1 MIHRMKGYHL
11 IYRNQANAIGNGF
24 LQTKQV
30 LSVPFRNVAS
40 CFIMIVIQFV
50 TSYSLKCDSNK
61 TEEKKK
67 TADKQTSVLI

>member
-1 MIHRMKGYHL
+1 MKHTGDRLNCKTKYVYEL
-11 IYRNQANAIGNGF
+11 ICC
-24 LQTKQV
+24 
-30 LSVPFRNVAS
+30 VAS

-67 TADKQTSVLI
+67 TANKQTSVLI